1 MGHFIIEFQIYAE
14 TLLILLAAS
23 AIPIPVFLLFFKLLS
38 LFKQLLA
45 FGSDRFFIFPYH
57 DLDVISM
64 TENDCVPDRPV
75 NAENWLLIFLA
86 EQFTTC
92 QNIPKYY

>member
-45 FGSDRFFIFPYH
+45 FGSDRFFIFP
-57 DLDVISM
+57 
-64 TENDCVPDRPV
+64 
-75 NAENWLLIFLA
+75 
-86 EQFTTC
+86 
-92 QNIPKYY
+92 